1 MGSSLIG
8 RVEKHQG
15 HIRVLTWGNSGGE
28 RTCRAL
34 ATASS
39 LTRCSLADM
48 GEIPNWSSLVNNL
61 RHEWVRWMLEYL
73 AELMAR
79 SIYRIHERW
88 RLIEGDA
95 RRSERGK
102 STGAKNSWRSPAQW
116 LHDCTLKC
124 ATVTTGQYRRSGHV
138 PWIST
143 ACQTRITA
151 TGVNP
156 GARITGGEGD
166 WTLGYFRYCTIR
178 GCFSCSNRA
187 FCSAICFRFYV
198 VTWPTLCIKVVVL

>member
-1 MGSSLIG
+1 
-8 RVEKHQG
+8 
-15 HIRVLTWGNSGGE
+15 
-28 RTCRAL
+28 L

-138 PWIST
+138 AMPTSVVISLCLDQIH
-143 ACQTRITA
+143 APARSFYLP
-151 TGVNP
+151 VNIHCVP
-156 GARITGGEGD
+156 NTNHGDRRESGCADHRRRGGLN
-166 WTLGYFRYCTIR
+166 LGI
-178 GCFSCSNRA
+178 FSLLYHQR
-187 FCSAICFRFYV
+187 
-198 VTWPTLCIKVVVL
+198 LL